1 MIESAIPS
9 RSDRLSPLARTRNPR
24 VSRFVH
30 WGFASPHGEP
40 LLIRGP
46 ELCAHLLIFEEEE
59 RKYPLTIC
67 FAGRHKHTHG
77 TTVIRFGRN
86 VCPVLLPLGLITA
99 TLADGSRQLTISETA
114 IRPEPRDRPVFFRI

>member
-1 MIESAIPS
+1 M
-9 RSDRLSPLARTRNPR
+9 
-24 VSRFVH
+24 SRFVH

-86 VCPVLLPLGLITA
+86 VCPVLLPLGLITDA
-99 TLADGSRQLTISETA
+99 FGEA
-114 IRPEPRDRPVFFRI
+114 IGAKAAFSAVCRW